1 MSRNNSRSNSRNQII
16 EIPESESN
24 FFAKGISFNYSE
36 NFNHVTELT
45 VENFQ
50 DWKTNVLDLLIINN
64 LDEYVSLPKVKK
76 LRKKDIKEDLDKYIK
91 DKFNNSLVYDI
102 GTTQADIKN
111 DIMVKWIIN
120 NNLGKKTKETI
131 KSHSKT
137 AFEMWNFLQDSFT
150 LGEEHQKMLL
160 RNKLNR
166 LKFTTDDDIHIFLAT
181 LQNMIDELEI
191 IDTDLSDSVKVGILN
206 RALPENLRWIN
217 VFQFNNEYIKCCNY
231 IKRIISDILFSN
243 IKEEYYI

>member
-1 MSRNNSRSNSRNQII
+1 MNRNNSRSNSRNQII
-16 EIPESESN
+16 EIPRSESN

-64 LDEYVSLPKVKK
+64 LEEYVSLPKVKK

-150 LGEEHQKMLL
+150 LGEEHQKM
-160 RNKLNR
+160 
-166 LKFTTDDDIHIFLAT
+166 I
-181 LQNMIDELEI
+181 
-191 IDTDLSDSVKVGILN
+191 
-206 RALPENLRWIN
+206 
-217 VFQFNNEYIKCCNY
+217 
-231 IKRIISDILFSN
+231 
-243 IKEEYYI
+243 